1 MRSGRPARLG
11 VGCELWHS
19 EPAPAFPIFQN
30 REGFGGQF
38 PWTQPPAGRDI
49 TYDVADFPEA
59 TALLDSSLVICDMKH
74 PIFVQPMEV
83 IEAYA
88 ATIREVP
95 GGSRADHGD
104 GGVADPGL
112 RSCLGGS
119 CHRVSPG
126 LRSLRRCA

>member
-1 MRSGRPARLG
+1 MSCGTR
-11 VGCELWHS
+11 

-74 PIFVQPMEV
+74 PIFVQPIEV

-88 ATIREVP
+88 ATIREVL
-95 GGSRADHGD
+95 
-104 GGVADPGL
+104 ADPERIMETVGA
-112 RSCLGGS
+112 
-119 CHRVSPG
+119 PPIP
-126 LRSLRRCA
+126 A